1 MYINRCTPKKPCTQV
16 AGPPAVAGGLL
27 VDLDLAGKKALVTA
41 GTRGIGRAVVE
52 RLVAEGMQ
60 VAICARNA
68 EGVELATK
76 ELGPNGEVIG
86 AAVDASDHPAL
97 AAWVEEY
104 ADRLGGVD

>member
-1 MYINRCTPKKPCTQV
+1 M
-16 AGPPAVAGGLL
+16 
-27 VDLDLAGKKALVTA
+27 DLGLAGKKALVTA
-41 GTRGIGRAVVE
+41 GSRGIGRALVQ

-68 EGVELATK
+68 EGVELACR

-97 AAWVEEY
+97 AVWVQQY
-104 ADRLGGVD
+104 ADPPGRVGVVVSNASALGGIPHTRTGGGATSRST

>member
-1 MYINRCTPKKPCTQV
+1 M
-16 AGPPAVAGGLL
+16 
-27 VDLDLAGKKALVTA
+27 DLGLAGKKALVTA
-41 GTRGIGRAVVE
+41 GSRGIGRAVVQ

-68 EGVELATK
+68 EGVELACR

-97 AAWVEEY
+97 AAWVQDY
-104 ADRLGGVD
+104 ADRLSGWTWSCPTRARWAASRTARRGGGATSRST